1 MSASTDSAKAQILA
15 LLREGKLKSREIAE
29 KVGVSPQVVWGI
41 KSHWVLGKYGDHA
54 PSKESVAVKSSEALK
69 IVRSLSEGVDP
80 FTGEV
85 FPTDSPYQNPQVVR
99 ALYAAVR
106 LLEQSEERQRRESRL
121 PANAGRPWT
130 QDEDKQLVERFDAST
145 SINDLARQ
153 HNRTQGAIQ
162 ARLHKLGKITLTF
175 PPEQRA

>member
-1 MSASTDSAKAQILA
+1 MSASTDATKAQILA
-15 LLREGKLKSREIAE
+15 LLREGTLTSNEIAE
-29 KVGVSPQVVWGI
+29 KAGVSPQVVWGI

-54 PSKESVAVKSSEALK
+54 PSRETVTVKSSEALR

-80 FTGEV
+80 LTGEV
-85 FPTDSPYQNPQVVR
+85 FPTDSPYQNPEVVR

-130 QDEDKQLVERFDAST
+130 PDEDKQLLERFDAST

-153 HNRTQGAIQ
+153 HNRTLGAIQ
-162 ARLHKLGKITLTF
+162 ARLQKLGKIPLTF
-175 PPEQRA
+175 RPE